1 MKKEAQKIA
10 EQIKG
15 LVDQLVSLSSQQP
28 SGKKPSKKVKPSK
41 GTRGCSGALLIL
53 REEGFFDKPRDITA
67 IMSRLEEIGRYYP
80 RPSVSMNLLNLTK
93 RRTFSRI
100 KNNKTKKWQYVLRR

>member
-15 LVDQLVSLSSQQP
+15 LVDQLVFLASEHP
-28 SGKKPSKKVKPSK
+28 SGKKSSKQVKQSK
-41 GTRGCSGALLIL
+41 STKGCSGALLIL
-53 REEGFFDKPRDITA
+53 REEGFFNKPKDITE
-67 IMSRLEEIGRYYP
+67 IMSKLEEIGRYYP
-80 RPSVSMNLLNLTK
+80 ITSVSMNLLNLTK

>member
-1 MKKEAQKIA
+1 MKKEAQEIA

-15 LVDQLVSLSSQQP
+15 LVDQLVFLSSDKP
-28 SGKKPSKKVKPSK
+28 SGKKPSKKVKLSK
-41 GTRGCSGALLIL
+41 STKGCSGALSILI
-53 REEGFFDKPRDITA
+53 EERFFDKPKDLTET
-67 IMSRLEEIGRYYP
+67 MNRLEEIGRYYP
-80 RPSVSMNLLNLTK
+80 KTSVSMNLLNLTK

>member
-10 EQIKG
+10 EQIKD
-15 LVDQLVSLSSQQP
+15 LVDQLVVLCGEQP
-28 SGKKPSKKVKPSK
+28 SGKKPSKRVKPPKRTK
-41 GTRGCSGALLIL
+41 GASGALSILI
-53 REEGFFDKPRDITA
+53 EEGFFNKPTDLPA
-67 IMSRLEEIGRYYP
+67 VMSRLEEIGRYYP
-80 RPSVSMNLLNLTK
+80 KTSVSMNLLNLTK